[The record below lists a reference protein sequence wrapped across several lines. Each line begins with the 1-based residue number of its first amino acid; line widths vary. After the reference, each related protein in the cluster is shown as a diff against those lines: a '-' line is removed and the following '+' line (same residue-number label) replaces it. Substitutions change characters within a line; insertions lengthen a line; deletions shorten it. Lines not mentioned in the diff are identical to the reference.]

1 MKILYA
7 VNNSLR
13 GGEKGSGRDR
23 YCILCSL
30 SGAWTHYKSTSLAAF
45 CVSALAYLLCISS
58 ESERLHCVCLH
69 AAALTGSD
77 LKMLCSLVARQPPPP
92 RRRLS
97 ARVYSHHIY
106 IHIIWLLRAGCTIRS
121 LFILIA
127 SFTFDACVTNN
138 ISSSSLCK
146 LLYAWVQWLRAI

>member
-58 ESERLHCVCLH
+58 ERERERLHCVCLH

-106 IHIIWLLRAGCTIRS
+106 THHLITPRRLHHQITIYFNCFIHFWRVCHKQHFLQLS
-121 LFILIA
+121 L
-127 SFTFDACVTNN
+127 
-138 ISSSSLCK
+138 
-146 LLYAWVQWLRAI
+146 